1 MPNMQLLM
9 QKILPKLVLLKNVNT
24 QSAKLEDVL
33 ANISKYSVKMRNNGG
48 GHYNHELF
56 WKSMAPPNSTALQ
69 VKLKDVIIE
78 KSFNSN
84 RYFYFLQL
92 FYSWGSKTL
101 NRIFTY
107 PLPAGI

>member
-9 QKILPKLVLLKNVNT
+9 QKILLKLVLLKNVNT

-101 NRIFTY
+101 NRIF
-107 PLPAGI
+107 